1 MITSN
6 CKIEPQLEPI
16 SFIGGNSQNLI
27 FPVFDENNN
36 PIDIEGY
43 SYEFVLCRYDIRN
56 SSVVLK
62 KSGELIKDSDNNKF
76 EVHLESKDTKQ
87 LEGKYIY
94 QLSIIVSA
102 EDTYEIG
109 QGFCTITRNLNR

>member
-6 CKIEPQLEPI
+6 CKIEPQLDPI
-16 SFIGGNSQNLI
+16 SFIAGNTQDL
-27 FPVFDENNN
+27 VFSILDEERR

-56 SSVVLK
+56 SSVLLK
-62 KSGELIKDSDNNKF
+62 KNGVFISDSDNNKF
-76 EVHLESKDTKQ
+76 EIHLDSSDTRQ

-94 QLSIIVSA
+94 QLSVVVDA
-102 EDTYEIG
+102 ESTYEVG